1 MRMKSKLVLGLCV
14 AMALQNLPMVSLAE
28 IGAQKNETEESRNA
42 VDERKIETPFDADEE
57 WEEEKEENQGEMPE
71 EEFDSEE
78 EEEMPDEAE
87 KIEGLENQL
96 LMNRAVVATPADA
109 VYVSDETAL
118 QEAVMNSGTVVVEGE
133 IALTETLVI
142 PDGKEID
149 LRGGQISFAG
159 NNQQRWMIH
168 IKNSKVTLSDIVID
182 NTGMDCDVKVSSTD
196 NRLTDYYA
204 IFSSGDAEINIEE
217 GTVITNSDSYS
228 DLTNHRKS
236 GIWISGTGEMNGGTI
251 SGFPDAALKVGRS
264 TVFTLNDGEVVNNR
278 GIGIAIAGGQNEG
291 TGIINGGA
299 ITDNNGHGIFNN
311 GRLKL
316 TGGIIENNSCGI
328 FNNNEDGI
336 THEKFYPVAD
346 ISGGLI
352 SNNRNTAITNENRG
366 TVNISGNAEIHGALE
381 MASQLSTMAV
391 KSNAEE
397 KAVIANRKQAILK
410 IDGGSITSESP
421 DEIAVFND
429 ETGTVEMTAGTI
441 TASGARSVAIKNAS
455 NTTGGVKI
463 SGGSIQATGEDSQT
477 IDNQGKL
484 QISGDVVI
492 EANGVEELYVG
503 VSYNE
508 GGSISPTSQQV
519 TKGQAIDFT
528 ITPDSGYRTKD
539 VLVDG
544 VSQGRITSYQL
555 TVTGKH
561 RVEAVFE
568 KISSGTSHSSSG
580 GGGSSRVS
588 GTIKAKPAIPETP
601 GTWKKDT
608 AGWKFLRA
616 DGTSY
621 VNDWIYVKSHWY
633 RVGADGYMLQ
643 GWTDIN
649 GKRYYLTPVSGEMKT
664 GWLFDNQVW
673 YYLDET
679 GLMKTSWA
687 QVNGKWYYLNPD
699 GKMAANTRTPDGYQV
714 NENGEWIH

>member
-57 WEEEKEENQGEMPE
+57 WEEEKEENQDEMPE

-109 VYVSDETAL
+109 VYVSNETEL

-133 IALTETLVI
+133 IALTEMFTI
-142 PDGKEID
+142 PKGKEID
-149 LRGGQISFAG
+149 LRGGKIFFAG
-159 NNQQRWMIH
+159 NNEQECMIWVN
-168 IKNSKVTLSDIVID
+168 NSKITLSDIVID
-182 NTGMDCDVKVSSTD
+182 VTGMDCDLRDSVD
-196 NRLTDYYA
+196 NDLIDYYA
-204 IFSSGDAEINIEE
+204 ILATGDSEINIEE
-217 GTVITNSDSYS
+217 GTVITNSDNYG
-228 DLTNHRKS
+228 DLKNYRKN
-236 GIWISGTGEMNGGTI
+236 GVWTSGTGEMNGGTI
-251 SGFPDAALKVGRS
+251 SGFMDAALKVGRN
-264 TVFTLNDGEVVNNR
+264 TVFTINEGELIDNR
-278 GIGIAIAGGQNEG
+278 GNGIGIAGGQNEG
-291 TGIINGGA
+291 RGIINGGTIA
-299 ITDNNGHGIFNN
+299 NNGGWGVFNN
-311 GRLKL
+311 GQLEIKN
-316 TGGIIENNSCGI
+316 GEIVDNWSGIL
-328 FNNNEDGI
+328 NNNEDAKS
-336 THEKFYPVAD
+336 HEKFYPFAE

-352 SNNRNTAITNENRG
+352 SNNRNTAITNENGG
-366 TVNISGNAEIHGALE
+366 TVKIIGDAEIHGVFE
-381 MASQLSTMAV
+381 MSSQLSTMAV

-429 ETGTVEMTAGTI
+429 ETGTVVMTAGTI

-544 VSQGRITSYQL
+544 VSQGRITSYKL

-561 RVEAVFE
+561 QIEAVFE
-568 KISSGTSHSSSG
+568 KISSGTTHSSSG

-588 GTIKAKPAIPETP
+588 GTVKAKPAIPETP

-679 GLMKTSWA
+679 GLMKTGWA